1 MRKCP
6 SPTGFFKV
14 DNLLGEIWTEAQ
26 KTIAR
31 KNLGISDDN
40 TLFWGNIKGQIE
52 NQKDVKSYINNSVK
66 KETKNQISEQ
76 LNIQQDVLELIKS
89 LDDWAS
95 QGGDIQ
101 ALAMNISQNTLNI
114 QKLQNSVVYLT
125 ENQYNELIK
134 EGLIEDDVVY
144 NIYEE

>member
-76 LNIQQDVLELIKS
+76 LNVQYDVL
-89 LDDWAS
+89 
-95 QGGDIQ
+95 
-101 ALAMNISQNTLNI
+101 
-114 QKLQNSVVYLT
+114 
-125 ENQYNELIK
+125 
-134 EGLIEDDVVY
+134 
-144 NIYEE
+144 

>member
-52 NQKDVKSYINNSVK
+52 NQKDIKQYINTTVK

-76 LNIQQDVLELIKS
+76 LNIQQNVLELIKS

-114 QKLQNSVVYLT
+114 QKLQNKVVYLT
-125 ENQYNELIK
+125 EKQYNDLIK